1 MATLPT
7 VTLRRPR
14 DGDKRII
21 NQTDYA
27 RDISRWTRKGYKIIG
42 LKGGNATDLQVQ
54 EAADQSDIEKMRRT
68 HPKREKW
75 SGDKER
81 AFKERA
87 IHTSS
92 DVTVG
97 DPDETPPYAARDS
110 DGWEVGAGTITDAT
124 PNTIEVAEQSEPAK
138 LPTSDPAWRELK
150 PWAARQRY
158 VQKVTGF
165 RPTSMKHAERLM
177 DNHT

>member
-7 VTLRRPR
+7 VTLRRAR

-27 RDISRWTRKGYKIIG
+27 RDISRWARKGYKIIG

-54 EAADQSDIEKMRRT
+54 EAAYQSDIEKMRRT

-87 IHTSS
+87 IRTSF
-92 DVTVG
+92 DVTMDNEG
-97 DPDETPPYAARDS
+97 PAE
-110 DGWEVGAGTITDAT
+110 
-124 PNTIEVAEQSEPAK
+124 EVAEDPVK
-138 LPTSDPAWRELK
+138 WTDVHSDWRMLK
-150 PWAARQRY
+150 PWTARQRY
-158 VQKVTGF
+158 VEKITGE
-165 RPTSMKHAERLM
+165 RPKSMKHAEQLM
-177 DNHT
+177 GNMAERTPDASLT